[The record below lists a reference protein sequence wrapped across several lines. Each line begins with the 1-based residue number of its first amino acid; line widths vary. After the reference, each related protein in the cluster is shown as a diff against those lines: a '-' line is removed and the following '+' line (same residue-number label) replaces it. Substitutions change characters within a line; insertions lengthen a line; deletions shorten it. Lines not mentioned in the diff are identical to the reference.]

1 MLMMLIVDDDNDLV
15 DDDFSDFGKIYY
27 YFDDFGEIYYFDC
40 GNIDYFDYFSDLVKS
55 IILMVVIFL
64 FQFW

>member
-15 DDDFSDFGKIYY
+15 DDDFSDFGK
-27 YFDDFGEIYYFDC
+27 IYYFDC

-64 FQFW
+64 LQFW